1 MNFSIFDV
9 AYFLALIGMT
19 LTVVGSFL
27 GIGVLS
33 IIGPLLILSCLVLV
47 WTIYHIYGVKL
58 VDGKFYAN
66 INPRGERS
74 DDGGKKN

>member
-33 IIGPLLILSCLVLV
+33 IIGPLLILSCLVLL
-47 WTIYHIYGVKL
+47 HL
-58 VDGKFYAN
+58 L
-66 INPRGERS
+66 RS
-74 DDGGKKN
+74 CRE